1 MPFVWSIG
9 TIIGPAIGGTLANP
23 AVSLPSLFSSDS
35 IFAKFPYLLPNLIC
49 AALLLI
55 SMVAGYFLL
64 EETHPDLKNKSL
76 QDRLDTD
83 TSNATTTPLIIVP
96 GTAQDSGTDLRTD
109 NYGTFNT
116 VSIQEEKQWIVNA
129 DGSSR
134 PASVHSTD
142 EPKIWTRQILMIVF
156 ALSLFSYHSMTYDH
170 LLPIFLQD
178 ETRVHP
184 STASKSLFDMPGGI
198 GLTTTAVGLI
208 MSVNGV
214 IALFIQAVVF
224 PLFASWMGI
233 WKLFVMV
240 TLLHPIDYFI
250 VPILATLSK
259 NLVYPG
265 IYVCLTVRNFT
276 SILAYPLL
284 LILLKEACPA
294 SSVLGKINGLA
305 ASAGAASRTI
315 APPVA
320 GYLYGIGMEI
330 SFTGL
335 AWWGSGVVAIIGAA
349 QVFMIGRQK
358 NKTAIVEAA
367 LPHITG
373 ETENNEIVHI
383 VVLDNE
389 EYSTT
394 DENEENGEAT
404 TEETR
409 LLP

>member
-1 MPFVWSIG
+1 
-9 TIIGPAIGGTLANP
+9 
-23 AVSLPSLFSSDS
+23 
-35 IFAKFPYLLPNLIC
+35 
-49 AALLLI
+49 
-55 SMVAGYFLL
+55 MVAGYFLL

-76 QDRLDTD
+76 HDRLETD
-83 TSNATTTPLIIVP
+83 TSNATTTPLITVP

-134 PASVHSTD
+134 PASVHSSD
-142 EPKIWTRQILMIVF
+142 EPKIWTRQILMIVI

-178 ETRVHP
+178 ETRIHP

-208 MSVNGV
+208 MSINGV
-214 IALFIQAVVF
+214 IALFIQAVIF

-233 WKLFVMV
+233 WKLFIMV
-240 TLLHPIDYFI
+240 TLLHPIEYFI

-259 NLVYPG
+259 DLVYPG

-320 GYLYGIGMEI
+320 GYLYGVGMEI
-330 SFTGL
+330 VFTGL

-367 LPHITG
+367 LPHLIG
-373 ETENNEIVHI
+373 ETENNEVVHI

-389 EYSTT
+389 GYSAA
-394 DENEENGEAT
+394 DENEVTGEET